1 MSQLELTCEFVMIFS
16 TEKLEVVGSIGSAGI
31 GRELGLEWD
40 RLLSFITS
48 EFSKGSSLVVTAGLE
63 GLRSDSLSR
72 PFPKL
77 SFPLFEFSEYSELPK
92 SSFDI
97 WHRSVGASKRWSG
110 FSESSDTL
118 EFLSLESFFLNL
130 LRRRR

>member
-48 EFSKGSSLVVTAGLE
+48 EFSKGSSLVVTAGRE

-97 WHRSVGASKRWSG
+97 WHRSVGASKR
-110 FSESSDTL
+110 
-118 EFLSLESFFLNL
+118 
-130 LRRRR
+130 